1 MDVCT
6 KAGVH
11 FLSADLQR
19 LITRS
24 RDAQKNINHKI
35 CQRIIGES
43 KCAACYFNSNIQ
55 KTPAQQSV
63 TCQPVNSL
71 YLHLTSLQIPDW
83 F

>member
-1 MDVCT
+1 MDACT
-6 KAGVH
+6 KGGVH

-35 CQRIIGES
+35 CQRIVCEL

-55 KTPAQQSV
+55 KTQSV
-63 TCQPVNSL
+63 PSQPVNSL